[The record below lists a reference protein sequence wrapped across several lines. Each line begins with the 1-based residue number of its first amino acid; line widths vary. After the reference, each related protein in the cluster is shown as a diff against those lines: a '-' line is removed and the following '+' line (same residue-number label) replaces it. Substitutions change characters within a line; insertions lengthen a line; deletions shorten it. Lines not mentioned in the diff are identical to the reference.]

1 MQYPPAREI
10 IENNI
15 PVALSTDFNPG
26 SCNTENMQIIM
37 SLASVK
43 LKMTAEEIL
52 NAVTINAAY
61 ALYMQEL
68 IGSIE
73 ENKQAD
79 ILIFDFANYRDLLY
93 HFGINQIEK
102 VIKKGKIVV
111 DNK

>member
-1 MQYPPAREI
+1 M
-10 IENNI
+10 
-15 PVALSTDFNPG
+15 
-26 SCNTENMQIIM
+26 TENMQAIM
-37 SLASVK
+37 SIASVK
-43 LKMTAEEIL
+43 MKMTVEEIL
-52 NAVTINAAY
+52 NAVTINASY

-102 VIKKGKIVV
+102 VIKKGNIVIN
-111 DNK
+111 NK